1 MAEVWLKRGN
11 NYMMGRRNEHLFI
24 RVLYVILGSFIYS
37 VGVNMLFIPHR
48 LLSGGLTGIAIILEY
63 LFSIPKEITVIVL
76 NVPLFIGG
84 YRFLGRRFIYLSLI
98 GIASMSAF
106 LYLTKGWTMDVKDD
120 MMAAIFGGLIL
131 GTGTGIVMRNR
142 GSLGGTDIISLLVNK
157 FFSFSVGWIATACNF
172 LILIAAAILLDVE
185 TAMFSMVGIFVSN
198 KAVDAILTGFN
209 HKKTVIIVSDKAD
222 EMAEELFRHVKR
234 GITFLNGQ
242 GAYTHRDK
250 KLIYMVVRTMELS
263 KLREVVHRV
272 DPGAFMSIIDTREVE
287 GKGFSMENVI

>member
-1 MAEVWLKRGN
+1 
-11 NYMMGRRNEHLFI
+11 MMGSKTGRLFI
-24 RVLYVILGSFIYS
+24 RVFYIIIGSFIYS
-37 VGVNMLFIPHR
+37 LGVNMLLVPHK

-63 LFSIPKEITVIVL
+63 LFSIPKEITVIIF

-84 YRFLGRRFIYLSLI
+84 YRFLGKRFIYLSLL

-106 LYLTKGWTMDVKDD
+106 LYLTKGWTIDVKDD
-120 MMAAIFGGLIL
+120 MIAAIFGGLIL
-131 GTGTGIVMRNR
+131 GTGAGIVMRNR

-157 FFSFSVGWIATACNF
+157 FFSFSVGWVATACNF
-172 LILIAAAILLDVE
+172 IILSAAAFLLNVE

-209 HKKTVIIVSDKAD
+209 HKKTVIIVSDKAED
-222 EMAEELFRHVKR
+222 MAQELFRHVKR

-242 GAYTHRDK
+242 GAYTHKDK

-272 DPGAFMSIIDTREVE
+272 DPGAFMSIIDTREVQ
-287 GKGFSMENVI
+287 GKGFSVEDII

>member
-1 MAEVWLKRGN
+1 MAELKN
-11 NYMMGRRNEHLFI
+11 GRLFMRALCI
-24 RVLYVILGSFIYS
+24 ILGGFIYS
-37 VGVNMLFIPHR
+37 IGVNMLFIPHR

-63 LFSIPKEITVIVL
+63 LFSIPKEITVIIL

-84 YRFLGRRFIYLSLI
+84 YRILGKRFIYLSLV

-106 LYLTKGWTMDVKDD
+106 LYLTKGWTIDVKDD
-120 MMAAIFGGLIL
+120 MIAAIFGGLIL

-172 LILIAAAILLDVE
+172 VILAAAALLLNVE
-185 TAMFSMVGIFVSN
+185 TAMFSMIGIFVSN

-209 HKKTVIIVSDKAD
+209 HKKTVIIVSDAAD
-222 EMAEELFRHVKR
+222 EMAQELFRHVKR

-242 GAYTHRDK
+242 GAYTHKDK

-263 KLREVVHRV
+263 KLREVVHRI
-272 DPGAFMSIIDTREVE
+272 DPGAFMSIIDTREVQ
-287 GKGFSMENVI
+287 GKGFGVEDII

>member
-1 MAEVWLKRGN
+1 
-11 NYMMGRRNEHLFI
+11 
-24 RVLYVILGSFIYS
+24 
-37 VGVNMLFIPHR
+37 
-48 LLSGGLTGIAIILEY
+48 
-63 LFSIPKEITVIVL
+63 
-76 NVPLFIGG
+76 
-84 YRFLGRRFIYLSLI
+84 
-98 GIASMSAF
+98 
-106 LYLTKGWTMDVKDD
+106 
-120 MMAAIFGGLIL
+120 
-131 GTGTGIVMRNR
+131 
-142 GSLGGTDIISLLVNK
+142 
-157 FFSFSVGWIATACNF
+157 
-172 LILIAAAILLDVE
+172 
-185 TAMFSMVGIFVSN
+185 MVGIFVSN

>member
-1 MAEVWLKRGN
+1 MIGLKN
-11 NYMMGRRNEHLFI
+11 RRLFI
-24 RVLYVILGSFIYS
+24 RILYIILGSFIYS
-37 VGVNMLFIPHR
+37 IGVNMLFIPHR

-63 LFSIPKEITVIVL
+63 LLSIPKEITVVVL

-84 YRFLGRRFIYLSLI
+84 YRILGRRFIFLSLVGI
-98 GIASMSAF
+98 GSMSAF
-106 LYLTKGWTMDVKDD
+106 LYLTKGWTIDVKDD
-120 MMAAIFGGLIL
+120 MIAAIFGGLIL
-131 GTGTGIVMRNR
+131 GTGTGIVIRNR

-157 FFSFSVGWIATACNF
+157 FFSFSVGWIATACN
-172 LILIAAAILLDVE
+172 LVILAVAALLLNVE

-209 HKKTVIIVSDKAD
+209 HKKTVIIVSDVAD
-222 EMAEELFRHVKR
+222 EMAQELFRHVKR

-242 GAYTHRDK
+242 GAYTHKDK

-263 KLREVVHRV
+263 KLREVVHRI

-287 GKGFSMENVI
+287 GKGFSVEDII

>member
-1 MAEVWLKRGN
+1 
-11 NYMMGRRNEHLFI
+11 MMGSKTGRLFI
-24 RVLYVILGSFIYS
+24 RIFYIIIGSFIYS
-37 VGVNMLFIPHR
+37 LGVNMLLVPHK

-63 LFSIPKEITVIVL
+63 LFSIPKEITVIIF

-84 YRFLGRRFIYLSLI
+84 YRFLGKRFIYLSLL

-106 LYLTKGWTMDVKDD
+106 LYLTKGWTIDVKDD
-120 MMAAIFGGLIL
+120 MIAAIFGGLIL
-131 GTGTGIVMRNR
+131 GTGAGIVMRNR

-157 FFSFSVGWIATACNF
+157 FFSFSVGWVATACNF
-172 LILIAAAILLDVE
+172 IILSAAAFLLNVE

-209 HKKTVIIVSDKAD
+209 HKKTVIIVSDKAED
-222 EMAEELFRHVKR
+222 MAQELFRHVKR

-242 GAYTHRDK
+242 GAYTHKDK

-272 DPGAFMSIIDTREVE
+272 DPGAFMSIIDTREVQ
-287 GKGFSMENVI
+287 GKGFSVEDII